1 MYYRE
6 AMVYTPFAAT
16 GLGLG
21 AIAIISVLDGRKW
34 RKERKEEKIAAAS
47 NVGNIQTSM
56 HVIVHY
62 TFRGFFY
69 MKQREYS
76 LII

>member
-1 MYYRE
+1 
-6 AMVYTPFAAT
+6 MVYTPFAGT

-34 RKERKEEKIAAAS
+34 WKVRKEKKIAAAS

-56 HVIVHY
+56 SHCTLHIACRV
-62 TFRGFFY
+62 FFY
-69 MKQREYS
+69 EAA
-76 LII
+76 

>member
-34 RKERKEEKIAAAS
+34 WKERKEEKIAAAF
-47 NVGNIQTSM
+47 NDGNIQTSM
-56 HVIVHY
+56 
-62 TFRGFFY
+62 
-69 MKQREYS
+69 
-76 LII
+76 